1 MKIYNLRKSLFMIV
15 FGLLLI
21 ALVFTIAMTSVAQ
34 AEEKVFTIPASGGL
48 DNLDPRVLLSTGHAV
63 VQYGIFE
70 SLVRT
75 HDGDLLPGMAETWEI
90 SDDGLTYTFHL
101 RDAKWSDGK
110 PVTAGDFVHAFVRMF
125 EICPASSI
133 FDDIKNGAQLRA
145 GELPPEQLGVQ
156 APDDKTV
163 VITLKN
169 PVPYF
174 MGLIGMH
181 LGSPGRED
189 LANKFGDGY
198 GATAESLAS
207 GATAESLASC
217 GPFILKEW
225 KHEDKLVLE
234 KNPDYWNA
242 DKI

>member
-1 MKIYNLRKSLFMIV
+1 MKVFNLRKNLLKGV

-21 ALVFTIAMTSVAQ
+21 TLVLIITMTSVAQ
-34 AEEKVFTIPASGGL
+34 SEEKVFTIPANGGL
-48 DNLDPRVLLSTGHAV
+48 DNLDPRVLLSTAHAV

-75 HDGDLLPGMAETWEI
+75 HDGNLLPGMAESWEI
-90 SDDGLTYTFHL
+90 SDDGMTYTFHL
-101 RDAKWSDGK
+101 RDAKWSDDK

-133 FDDIKNGAQLRA
+133 FDDVKNGAQLRG
-145 GELPPEQLGVQ
+145 GEVPPEELGVK

-174 MGLIGMH
+174 MG
-181 LGSPGRED
+181 
-189 LANKFGDGY
+189 
-198 GATAESLAS
+198 
-207 GATAESLASC
+207 
-217 GPFILKEW
+217 
-225 KHEDKLVLE
+225 
-234 KNPDYWNA
+234 
-242 DKI
+242 